1 MTIINNVDITLKDDL
16 TAEIKA
22 GISCQLRQT
31 VQFTLLRAE
40 KTAFSNKCVGKCC
53 GAGGRNND

>member
-22 GISCQLRQT
+22 GISCQSQQA
-31 VQFTLLRAE
+31 VFQFTLL
-40 KTAFSNKCVGKCC
+40 KS
-53 GAGGRNND
+53 